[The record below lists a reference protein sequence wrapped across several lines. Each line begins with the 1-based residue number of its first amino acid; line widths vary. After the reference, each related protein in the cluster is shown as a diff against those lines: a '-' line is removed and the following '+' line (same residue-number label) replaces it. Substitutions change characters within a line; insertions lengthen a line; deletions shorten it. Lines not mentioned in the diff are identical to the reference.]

1 MIADWHFYALAIP
14 AVILLGLS
22 KGGFAGMGALS
33 LPLLAFAIDP
43 VRAAAITLPILI
55 AQDVVSVWAFRR
67 TVDWR
72 LIGWMLPGSVIG
84 IWLGYAFAASVSPV
98 VVMAAVGIIS
108 ILFGTYRLWVDAHAV
123 PRDAARWPEGMGSL
137 FGIVSGFTSQIAHA
151 GQPPFQLWVLPRNLP
166 RDVLVGTTAIYFA
179 ATNWL
184 KVPAYVALGQF
195 SRANLL
201 TSAALL
207 PLALVST
214 LAGVWLVRRV
224 SPERF
229 YTAIYWLMILVGAAL
244 VWEATISRPNSTNA
258 DSSATGRSALAA
270 SAEVRMSVVSAAR
283 SVIIVGSGR
292 ARGRESV
299 PQDSIRSARPAFQS
313 VHAAHPASAAET
325 RSAPYG

>member
-1 MIADWHFYALAIP
+1 MISDWHFYALAVP

-55 AQDVVSVWAFRR
+55 AQDLVSVWAFRR

-72 LIGWMLPGSVIG
+72 LIGWMLPGSVLG
-84 IWLGYAFAASVSPV
+84 ISLGYGFAASVSPV
-98 VVMAAVGIIS
+98 AVMAAVGLIS
-108 ILFGTYRLWVDAHAV
+108 ILFGAYRLWAAARAV
-123 PRDAARWPEGMGSL
+123 PRDAARWPEWVGSL
-137 FGIVSGFTSQIAHA
+137 FGVASGFTSQIAHA
-151 GQPPFQLWVLPRNLP
+151 GQPPFQLWVLPRNLS
-166 RDVLVGTTAIYFA
+166 RDLLVGTTAIYFA

-184 KVPAYVALGQF
+184 KVPAYIALGQF

-224 SPERF
+224 APERF
-229 YTAIYWLMILVGAAL
+229 YTAIYWLMILVGLAL
-244 VWEATISRPNSTNA
+244 VWEA
-258 DSSATGRSALAA
+258 LA
-270 SAEVRMSVVSAAR
+270 
-283 SVIIVGSGR
+283 
-292 ARGRESV
+292 
-299 PQDSIRSARPAFQS
+299 
-313 VHAAHPASAAET
+313 
-325 RSAPYG
+325 